1 MSMCNQYKIDVV
13 ERSDFILAS
22 FENRIRQP
30 GIDEQ
35 NFSARRC
42 DLESR
47 LAVPG
52 ECMSITITK
61 PKSIGSASV
70 INGREW
76 RSSNDESRSNNK
88 ARNRR
93 VVAYRL
99 LLGLSHSSLIRHS
112 IFVIL

>member
-1 MSMCNQYKIDVV
+1 MCNQYKIDVV

-47 LAVPG
+47 VLGSLPR
-52 ECMSITITK
+52 
-61 PKSIGSASV
+61 IGK
-70 INGREW
+70 R
-76 RSSNDESRSNNK
+76 
-88 ARNRR
+88 
-93 VVAYRL
+93 
-99 LLGLSHSSLIRHS
+99 
-112 IFVIL
+112 